1 MHESTYPL
9 RTRHH
14 IGQSHSNRKLSLI
27 THHCNQ
33 LHQSLKPICQHC
45 FCQGIK
51 LCPLLQD
58 FGEHFHKRGSC
69 LEVFVVAQA
78 WWREGSSAKED
89 VKAGGRVM
97 HRAGGL
103 PMECMRPLS
112 TLALSRLDMAS
123 TVQWRS
129 DASRRDM
136 PRLRPPAAAPS
147 SSASLQSFSRFMN
160 RVKYLG
166 TALVVTRALAQ
177 WCSHSKPTQT
187 SPTANPPKPHPWQP
201 EHSKPMQNS
210 PTAAIIQQPSPK
222 PHPLCQ
228 SHNKPLKP
236 HPYPKEPPQSTAQT
250 LTRPQKPPFV
260 PDLLCPFPPTL
271 LCLYQQISSKSFSFV
286 DKNTIHYQMELIH

>member
-187 SPTANPPKPHPWQP
+187 SPSANPPKPHP
-201 EHSKPMQNS
+201 
-210 PTAAIIQQPSPK
+210 QQT
-222 PHPLCQ
+222 HPNLTHG
-228 SHNKPLKP
+228 S
-236 HPYPKEPPQSTAQT
+236 QSTANPRKT
-250 LTRPQKPPFV
+250 HPQQQSYNNPPQN
-260 PDLLCPFPPTL
+260 L
-271 LCLYQQISSKSFSFV
+271 
-286 DKNTIHYQMELIH
+286 IHYVNHTTNPSNLTPTPRSLLRAQPKP